1 MRELNTGKGHK
12 RTILW
17 VLTFINTLFF
27 IKTTYAQPAYYT
39 EKIYS
44 IPDLT
49 QTDKRADF
57 PGGGTQYCCLV
68 AIANSL
74 MWMDSNGFPDLVQN
88 SGNLFDDEVKLVKL
102 LGSKAYMDTSLEYGT
117 GTTKLMRGI
126 KKYVQERG
134 YEIKRLEYQGWRKHP
149 PEMRSRL
156 PVPRLSWIKQS
167 IVGKGAVWLNVGW
180 YDYNRSRDE
189 YTRIAGH
196 WVTLVGY
203 GKDENGRLDPTILI
217 LHDPSP
223 RAGKSF
229 RNEYASVS
237 RIRRGKLVGEW
248 VGLPRSAAGYYKLG
262 GGMHIKREANS
273 AVIDGVIALE
283 LKPTNAPDN
292 IKQPGTGSRTSSTA
306 PSKLNPLQAR
316 QKFTQARNM
325 LKGENKDTQQA
336 RAILVDLAQ
345 NHALLLT
352 PADRCHMYVYLG
364 YIEDLAGSREA
375 AVGWYRRASDL
386 DGPKIE
392 GIRAVAQQGLTSP
405 VTRIRH
411 LDSGSKNSKAKAK
424 SASGRKNNVI
434 ERIGK
439 GFVLRDEPEDGVLPK
454 MNLSKAERLENFD
467 ILAEAIDR
475 YYSFFVH
482 KGIDFKEVKSRY
494 RPRIEMVRTTKGFYN
509 LIYQFV
515 MELKDFHSWLCN
527 YKDVPSLGRFSPQ
540 ISTRLIEG
548 KAVVTEVVKGSQAYG
563 KGLRPGSVIIA
574 VDGSTARSKV
584 TKMRRLMHMYSSK
597 RCFLEQA
604 YRRILDGEK
613 GSTVSVRFRAP
624 GRKSPATVR
633 LRRVSSRKQ
642 EVIQPDFHV
651 NKGKFIWYGIHPSG
665 CGYIRILSFKGR
677 LEIADEFDRALERLK
692 DTHAL
697 IIDVRENPGGFG
709 TAQARIV
716 GRFIANRTK
725 VHISY
730 TKSGPGHKDFKK
742 QEGYFG
748 PVGDWQYKKPIA
760 LLMNAITGSACDF
773 FACRMISTGRAV
785 TIGTTTHGNLTGGGV
800 YVVMPCQLVV
810 RVSSGYVCD
819 ASGRIIE
826 VNGSV
831 PQVRVEY
838 SIADIVNGT
847 DPVIERAVQTLRQK
861 R

>member
-1 MRELNTGKGHK
+1 MHRLISLVFLYSVIYSTS
-12 RTILW
+12 
-17 VLTFINTLFF
+17 VS
-27 IKTTYAQPAYYT
+27 AQLAYYT

-44 IPDLT
+44 IPDVT

-88 SGNLFDDEVKLVKL
+88 SGDLFHDEVKLVKL

-126 KKYVQERG
+126 KKYLQERG
-134 YEIKRLEYQGWRKHP
+134 YETKRLEYQGWRKHP
-149 PEMRSRL
+149 PEMRSRF

-180 YDYNRSRDE
+180 YEYNRSRDE

-237 RIRRGKLVGEW
+237 RIRSGKLVGEW

-262 GGMHIKREANS
+262 PGMHIKKEANS

-283 LKPTNAPDN
+283 LKTTNAAVN
-292 IKQPGTGSRTSSTA
+292 IKQPGPGSPTSGTA
-306 PSKLNPLQAR
+306 PSKLNPQQA
-316 QKFTQARNM
+316 KEKLTQARNM
-325 LKGENKDTQQA
+325 LKGVNKDTQQA
-336 RAILVDLAQ
+336 NDILVDLAQ
-345 NHALLLT
+345 NHTLLLT
-352 PADRCHMYVYLG
+352 STDRCYLYVYLG
-364 YIEDLAGSREA
+364 YIEDSAGSREA

-392 GIRAVAQQGLTSP
+392 GIRAVARQGLTKP
-405 VTRIRH
+405 VTWIRH
-411 LDSGSKNSKAKAK
+411 LDSGSKSAPAKRK
-424 SASGRKNNVI
+424 TPASDDNVI

-439 GFVLRDEPEDGVLPK
+439 GFVMRDEPKDGDLPR

-494 RPRIEMVRTTKGFYN
+494 RPRIEMVRTTKGFYG
-509 LIYQFV
+509 LIDQFV
-515 MELKDFHSWLCN
+515 RELADCHSWLCN
-527 YKDVPSLGRFSPQ
+527 YKDVPSLGWFSPQ

-563 KGLRPGSVIIA
+563 KGLRPGSVIIT
-574 VDGSTARSKV
+574 VNGSTVRSRV
-584 TKMRRLMHMYSSK
+584 TKMRRLMHMYSSE
-597 RCFLEQA
+597 RCFLEEA

-613 GSTVSVRFRAP
+613 GSTVSVRFLAP
-624 GRKSPATVR
+624 GRKSPAIVR
-633 LRRVSSRKQ
+633 LGRVSSRKQ

-748 PVGDWQYKKPIA
+748 PAGDWQYKKPIA